1 MIKINKRTNTNI
13 EEINLSIPALISQW
27 DVSESDNRSLFNQIV
42 GLQIR
47 KIRLMRK
54 KTQTKLA
61 KKISVT
67 FQQIQKYEKGLNACS
82 YMNLKMIAEYL
93 NVSID
98 YFTKPIDYLNLK
110 LLTKRRDNGYY
121 NNRAWTPDRV

>member
-67 FQQIQKYEKGLNACS
+67 FQQIQKYEKG
-82 YMNLKMIAEYL
+82 
-93 NVSID
+93 
-98 YFTKPIDYLNLK
+98 
-110 LLTKRRDNGYY
+110 
-121 NNRAWTPDRV
+121 